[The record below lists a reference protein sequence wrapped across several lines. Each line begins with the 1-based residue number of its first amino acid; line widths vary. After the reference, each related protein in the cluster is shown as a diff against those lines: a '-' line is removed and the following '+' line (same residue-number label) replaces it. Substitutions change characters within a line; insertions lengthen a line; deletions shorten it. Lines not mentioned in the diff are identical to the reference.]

1 MKPVLQTVECV
12 FSRQVKAQENDIGAL
27 VKYASDRSERLLP
40 CCIPDLKLAD
50 FVVQLD
56 LE

>member
-1 MKPVLQTVECV
+1 MKPGLQTVECV

-27 VKYASDRSERLLP
+27 IKYASDRSERLLP
-40 CCIPDLKLAD
+40 CGIPDLKLAD